1 MTTTQAI
8 AHAMAQ
14 GLERRDAQLLVLF
27 ALGGLSP
34 GGTGAAR
41 AWLLSHDSDT
51 LDAESQN
58 RFDAAL
64 ERRLSG
70 EPFAYITGHQEFF
83 GLDFEVDVRVLVPRP
98 DTETL
103 VEWALDLLPKDS
115 YTKVIDL
122 GTGSGAIALALKYHR
137 PKAQIKALDFSE
149 EALQVAKN
157 NAHRMGLSVDFLQGS
172 WLHAVHGIFDLIV
185 SNPPYIAHQD
195 AHLKNLLHEP
205 LQALASGADGLDDLR
220 TITQQAPRALS
231 PGGWLLLEHGYDQAL
246 AVRELL
252 QDAGF
257 SSVQSRQDLSGIE
270 RCSAGQWV
278 KPSPS
283 DSHH

>member
-27 ALGGLSP
+27 ALGRLSP

-51 LDAESQN
+51 LDAETQN

-83 GLDFEVDVRVLVPRP
+83 GLDFEVDARVLVPRP

-115 YTKVIDL
+115 CSNVIDL

-195 AHLKNLLHEP
+195 AHLENLRHEP

-231 PGGWLLLEHGYDQAL
+231 PGGWLLLEHGYDQAS

>member
-1 MTTTQAI
+1 
-8 AHAMAQ
+8 
-14 GLERRDAQLLVLF
+14 
-27 ALGGLSP
+27 
-34 GGTGAAR
+34 
-41 AWLLSHDSDT
+41 
-51 LDAESQN
+51 
-58 RFDAAL
+58 
-64 ERRLSG
+64 
-70 EPFAYITGHQEFF
+70 
-83 GLDFEVDVRVLVPRP
+83 
-98 DTETL
+98 L

-115 YTKVIDL
+115 CSNVIDL

-195 AHLKNLLHEP
+195 AHLKNLRHEP